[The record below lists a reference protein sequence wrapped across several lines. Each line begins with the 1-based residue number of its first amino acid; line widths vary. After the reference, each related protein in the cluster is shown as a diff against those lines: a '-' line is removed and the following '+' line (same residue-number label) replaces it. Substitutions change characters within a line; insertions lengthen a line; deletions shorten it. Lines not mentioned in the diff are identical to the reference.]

1 MIQRPKNEFFQLIVV
16 SMMVVGLFF
25 SFALLPSVGHSVEIT
40 FENCEPET
48 WVGGVR
54 WLDNRTTYEDV
65 PGLEL
70 KSVGSLVVDL
80 EPGDY
85 GITHY
90 RPRKLMVG
98 PRGNFWRIPAVLDY
112 RDITITGPA
121 VHSFGC
127 EE

>member
-1 MIQRPKNEFFQLIVV
+1 M
-16 SMMVVGLFF
+16 GLFF
-25 SFALLPSVGHSVEIT
+25 SFALLPSVGRSAEIT

-48 WVGGVR
+48 WVGGVK
-54 WLDNRTTYEDV
+54 WSDDKTTYEDV

-70 KSVGSLVVDL
+70 KNVGSLVVDL
-80 EPGDY
+80 DPGSY

-90 RPRKLMVG
+90 RPRKLMQGV
-98 PRGNFWRIPAVLDY
+98 RGYFWRIPAVLDY
-112 RDITITGPA
+112 RDITVTVPT